1 MVGVGYRLVLVLTTV
16 PVSNSD
22 EATFGLAALHIA
34 QGREQPIFLYGQ
46 RYMGTLESYLAA
58 PLLAVTGPSWPA
70 LRLPVLALYAL
81 FLWLIHRLTRR
92 IGSPWFA
99 TVVVG
104 LLALGSE
111 RVVRDQVTAVGGR
124 PEVKVAV
131 LAMLLVVVALAR
143 GTVRHRALAV
153 GGFGLLAGV
162 ALWSDWLITPYLAVA
177 GLALVWT
184 LRRELLGWAGPLL
197 VVGFAVGLAP
207 MIRDNLV
214 APPGQDSLSVLRRV
228 SGETGAV
235 PPVSQRVGGGC
246 WRACRWPPGSA
257 RSTAVPAGRRGSGCS
272 TRCCWW
278 WRRRSPGWRTAGRAD
293 ATTGSGRS
301 CTSHCSPA
309 RR

>member
-58 PLLAVTGPSWPA
+58 PLLAVTGPSWPM

-81 FLWLIHRLTRR
+81 FLWLIHRLTRG
-92 IGSPWFA
+92 ICSPWFA

-143 GTVRHRALAV
+143 GTVRHRTLAV

-162 ALWSDWLITPYLAVA
+162 ALWSDWLIVPYLAVA

-184 LRRELLGWAGPLL
+184 LRRELFGWAGLLL
-197 VVGFAVGLAP
+197 VIGFAVGLAP
-207 MIRDNLV
+207 MVRDNLV
-214 APPGQDSLSVLRRV
+214 AARAGLPVGVAWRQRR
-228 SGETGAV
+228 ERAGAAV
-235 PPVSQRVGGGC
+235 VAAARRWAVGGG
-246 WRACRWPPGSA
+246 
-257 RSTAVPAGRRGSGCS
+257 TAGRRALPG
-272 TRCCWW
+272 
-278 WRRRSPGWRTAGRAD
+278 RRLRPVAGVVRAGWRPPPCWARWRPL
-293 ATTGSGRS
+293 RS
-301 CTSHCSPA
+301 W
-309 RR
+309 